1 MTLFADLL
9 AAAADHWGWIAFALH
24 AAIIAGAFMV
34 VPVNRKPSSATA
46 WLLLIVVAPFFGA
59 SLFFLIGSPKLPRR
73 RREIQRRMNEQIE
86 RALASTDDAIWR
98 AHLDPCAFPAAATP
112 HARLAKA
119 LGGMPPVAHNR
130 LTPMTGYDN
139 IIAEMVAA
147 IENARHFV
155 HVEFYIVAIDE
166 TTEPFFRA
174 LEAAVRRGVKVRLL
188 FDQLGSRKFPR
199 RKEMQQRLTD
209 AGIEWRAMLPVLR
222 LKEWLRFDLRNHR
235 KILVVDNR
243 VAFAGSLNLITKG
256 YHRQDA
262 ITYEE
267 LCIRVEGPAVIEF
280 EAVFVT
286 DWLCETGQL
295 LAQDDHPALPDAAPC
310 EGASAQVLPSGSGF
324 DYENNLRLFTSLIE
338 AAQKRLV
345 IATPYFVPDEAMMM
359 ALTSAAKRGVAVTL
373 LNSEAVDQD
382 MVVAA
387 QRSFY
392 EELMRAGIEIRRYAA
407 PVLLHAKTMIVDDDL
422 AAIGSS
428 NMDLRSFTLNMEVT
442 LLVYDA
448 ATVQKLHDIVAVY
461 LACSNRIDPEV
472 WRARSLRSKIG
483 QNVAR
488 LTSALQ

>member
-1 MTLFADLL
+1 MTAFEIML
-9 AAAADHWGWIAFALH
+9 AAMAQNWGWIALALH
-24 AAIIAGAFMV
+24 VAIVAAAFIA

-59 SLFFLIGSPKLPRR
+59 LLFFLIGSPKLPRR

-86 RALASTDDAIWR
+86 AALAATDGGLWR
-98 AHLDPCAFPAAATP
+98 AHLDPSALPATAKP
-112 HARLAKA
+112 HARLAQA
-119 LGGMPPVAHNR
+119 LGGMPAVGHNR

-139 IIAEMVAA
+139 IVAA
-147 IENARHFV
+147 MVEAIEGARHFV
-155 HVEFYIVAIDE
+155 HVEFYIIAMDE

-174 LEAAVRRGVKVRLL
+174 LESAVKRGVKVRLL

-199 RKEMQQRLTD
+199 RKEMQQRLTE
-209 AGIEWRAMLPVLR
+209 AGVEWQAMLPVLR

-256 YHRQDA
+256 YHRTDT

-267 LCIRVEGPAVIEF
+267 LCIRIEGPAVVEF

-295 LAQDDHPALPDAAPC
+295 LAQDDHPALPGADRRDGAA
-310 EGASAQVLPSGSGF
+310 AQVLPSGSGF

-338 AAQKRLV
+338 SAQERLV
-345 IATPYFVPDEAMMM
+345 IVTPYFVPDEAMMM

-373 LNSEAVDQD
+373 LNSETVDQTF
-382 MVVAA
+382 VVAA

-392 EELMRAGIEIRRYAA
+392 DELMRAGVEIRRYRA
-407 PVLLHAKTMIVDDDL
+407 PVLLHAKTMIVDGDL

-442 LLVYDA
+442 LLVYDTG
-448 ATVQKLHDIVAVY
+448 TVRALHDIVAVY
-461 LACSNRIDPEV
+461 LANSNRLDPAD
-472 WRARSLRSKIG
+472 WNRRSLKARIV

-488 LTSALQ
+488 LSSALQ